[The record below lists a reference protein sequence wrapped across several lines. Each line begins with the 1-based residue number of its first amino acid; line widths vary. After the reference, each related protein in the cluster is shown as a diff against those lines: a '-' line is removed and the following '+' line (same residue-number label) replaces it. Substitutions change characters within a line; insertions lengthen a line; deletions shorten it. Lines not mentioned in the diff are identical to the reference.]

1 MLREFFLSGRR
12 FDRLVAWFGLAVI
25 IGHSIFSAYIKF
37 AINSWYTVFYDLLQ
51 TSGQQLVQNSTLAPS
66 NATATSLA
74 LETSREKVWQQ
85 LLSFFR
91 IVAPAV
97 IIHPASRWVRSHW
110 ALRWRMCLMRSYMDQ
125 WDPNTA
131 PIEGASQRVHEDTQR
146 FSKGIDSYLTIVLN
160 SLCTL
165 AAFTPILL
173 SLGGRIVAP
182 SSSLQLFGRA
192 WMFASALASAL
203 IGLGVAMLAGRK
215 LVGLEVA
222 NQRVEAELRRE
233 LVVLEATPE
242 TICGV
247 GSPPERSPVGAA
259 KKGEPNG
266 EAESAVGALSQLLPP
281 APHFGR
287 IWSDL
292 MANYGSLY
300 ANFLG
305 LNLWLDG
312 FDQVMVLAPYVLV
325 APRLFAES
333 PAERISLGTL
343 VQTANSFDKVFA
355 SLSIISENWGGINE
369 WRSTFVRLRQFEER
383 QRSQSGSSCGSSAV
397 SDGPMSSDSETSLL
411 APSTSRP

>member
-203 IGLGVAMLAGRK
+203 IGLGVAMFAGRK

-222 NQRVEAELRRE
+222 NQCVEAELRRE

-259 KKGEPNG
+259 KKGETNG
-266 EAESAVGALSQLLPP
+266 EAESAVGALSQLL
-281 APHFGR
+281 R
-287 IWSDL
+287 
-292 MANYGSLY
+292 
-300 ANFLG
+300 
-305 LNLWLDG
+305 
-312 FDQVMVLAPYVLV
+312 V
-325 APRLFAES
+325 
-333 PAERISLGTL
+333 
-343 VQTANSFDKVFA
+343 
-355 SLSIISENWGGINE
+355 
-369 WRSTFVRLRQFEER
+369 
-383 QRSQSGSSCGSSAV
+383 
-397 SDGPMSSDSETSLL
+397 
-411 APSTSRP
+411 